1 MPKFSIITP
10 SYNSWQFMS
19 KYWTSLEQQIF
30 QDFEV
35 IVVDDC
41 SQDGTF
47 EKLKAYVK
55 SSPLNIKLIQNSENH
70 GPGYARNRGIKEAT
84 GEWLTFADSD
94 DSVDIHLLEK
104 AEAVISTNDRAAVPI
119 NCIVYDYNIVKGK
132 EVSRASSM
140 YGSHRGGVH
149 PVSTCIAE
157 VRNHVVGKFYKT
169 DLVKKVSFPE
179 LKRCEDVAFVCR
191 AIDACCMDED
201 VQIGCVYYLK
211 EALYNYIQHSDSLS
225 NDKNLDATDMVKAYD
240 IINEKLGRKYPDEIC
255 SKSVPDLLYGGTLMM
270 CKANKSN
277 LQVKK
282 YIADYEAKYPDW
294 YKSDIINEVGRAKK
308 VFLFCAR
315 YKWIGMLKALSRIH
329 SKMVG

>member
-19 KYWTSLEQQIF
+19 KYWTSLEQQTF

-41 SQDGTF
+41 SKDDTF

-55 SSPLNIKLIQNSENH
+55 SSPLNIKLLQNSENH
-70 GPGYARNRGIKEAT
+70 GPGYTRNRGMKEAT

-94 DSVDIHLLEK
+94 DSMDIHLLEK

-140 YGSHRGGVH
+140 YGNHRGGVQ
-149 PVSTCIAE
+149 PISTCIAE
-157 VRNHVVGKFYKT
+157 VRNHVVGKFYRT
-169 DLVKKVSFPE
+169 ERVKKISFPE

-191 AIDACCMDED
+191 AIDACCMDGDKE
-201 VQIGCVYYLK
+201 IGCIYYLK
-211 EALYNYIQHSDSLS
+211 DALYNYEQRTGSLS
-225 NDKNLDATDMVKAYD
+225 NDRSLDATDMVNAHQ
-240 IINEKLGRKYPDEIC
+240 IIREHLGEKYPEEIC
-255 SKSVPDLLYGGTLMM
+255 SKAIPDLLYGGVLMM
-270 CKANKSN
+270 CKARKSRSE
-277 LQVKK
+277 VMK
-282 YIADYEAKYPDW
+282 YISDFEVQYPHWYENRIVKELGKAKL
-294 YKSDIINEVGRAKK
+294 
-308 VFLFCAR
+308 VFLMCIKHR
-315 YKWIGMLKALSRIH
+315 YISMLKILTAIH
-329 SKMVG
+329 TRMTG